1 MGVVVSTDAPTSP
14 FFLTSGIIGFLS
26 FAFTFGTF
34 FKVVWTNLE
43 TMTEAPH
50 EVHTYLTNLRQ
61 ELLEE
66 KHSIR
71 IMRKGMRSH
80 YKACRREDR
89 EDLSG
94 IELDEVMLKTMSDSI
109 KRLCR
114 QFAELERPFL
124 EKGEAGIS
132 DAINHRKSSRR
143 RRNDS
148 SDAPR
153 YSSHGAYA
161 SPPEKSRTR
170 SEYDRDDNLAV
181 DKDEQ
186 DDAFWAQR
194 TNYASYT
201 LGRRMKWLRR
211 KAQAQQLFETL
222 SRVQIRRIARQVGG
236 MAMCM
241 HEYGQRTVELG
252 ETTHNIDERI
262 NRVVGVRRVE

>member
-1 MGVVVSTDAPTSP
+1 MGVVVSTNAPTSP

-26 FAFTFGTF
+26 FAFTLGTF

-50 EVHTYLTNLRQ
+50 EVHAYLTNLRQ

-80 YKACRREDR
+80 YKACRREGR
-89 EDLSG
+89 EDLSSM
-94 IELDEVMLKTMSDSI
+94 ELDEVMLKTMGDSV

-124 EKGEAGIS
+124 EEGEAGIS
-132 DAINHRKSSRR
+132 DAANHRKPNRR
-143 RRNDS
+143 RRNSS

-153 YSSHGAYA
+153 YSHGAYA
-161 SPPEKSRTR
+161 SPREKSRTR
-170 SEYDRDDNLAV
+170 SEYDRDDNLAG
-181 DKDEQ
+181 DKDEE

-201 LGRRMKWLRR
+201 VGRRMKWLRR

-222 SRVQIRRIARQVGG
+222 SRVQTRRIARQVGG
-236 MAMCM
+236 MAICM
-241 HEYGQRTVELG
+241 HEYGQRTVELK
-252 ETTHNIDERI
+252 EIVQNIDERV